1 MGAES
6 KRCKMIIMHQNKYV
20 CVKHVLAEVTTM
32 KCWHVFCCIHVI
44 HMLVTC
50 MQWWHMM
57 MMINDAWDCGHVKDC
72 CCLSAVTR
80 APTLTSWEYCR
91 LLTTNHRLRVSF
103 TYSCSWSLT
112 CVEIYCI
119 LCSSIT
125 MKLLPDYPFMWQIS
139 SWLMKKSLVISFW
152 NIYSKYSVKSEHFN
166 NSRFKPDFSVATT
179 SILQNILHNNDN

>member
-1 MGAES
+1 MLT
-6 KRCKMIIMHQNKYV
+6 RVLLHTRDT
-20 CVKHVLAEVTTM
+20 HVSHLHAVLTHDDVRD
-32 KCWHVFCCIHVI
+32 CHHAD
-44 HMLVTC
+44 
-50 MQWWHMM
+50 QWW
-57 MMINDAWDCGHVKDC
+57 
-72 CCLSAVTR
+72 TR
-80 APTLTSWEYCR
+80 LGPRER
-91 LLTTNHRLRVSF
+91 LLSICSHTCPNPNLLGILSTNHRLRVSF

-119 LCSSIT
+119 LCSGIT

-152 NIYSKYSVKSEHFN
+152 NIFSKYSVKSEHFN